1 MKALGLCLLLC
12 LAAGC
17 THPDQRQ
24 AAPLTLP
31 EASIDAPV
39 KQENK
44 QEAQAQSQLA
54 GVQFGK
60 LEAEAN
66 ALKLENGDLKND
78 VAFLKAEKS
87 TLLSE
92 ISLVKAD
99 NLKLTGVQMDN
110 AKLQN
115 EIAAVQVRNGNL
127 TQELALV
134 KAEKIQ
140 LADKVD
146 SQAQAM
152 AALQQNNVQLQEEVN
167 AGRDVIQLN
176 GVHVVLILGIVALLV
191 GVIVIQNRSF
201 NARLKDI
208 DASRARAV
216 DRENKLRGEFLSKV
230 LGKP

>member
-1 MKALGLCLLLC
+1 MKPLALCLLLC

-24 AAPLTLP
+24 AAPLSLP
-31 EASIDAPV
+31 DAAIDAPV

-44 QEAQAQSQLA
+44 QEAQAQSQIA
-54 GVQFGK
+54 GVQVAK

-66 ALKLENGDLKND
+66 AVKLENGDLKNELT
-78 VAFLKAEKS
+78 FLKAEKS

-92 ISLVKAD
+92 ISLVKAE

-110 AKLQN
+110 AKLQT

-127 TQELALV
+127 TQELAAV

-140 LADKVD
+140 LAEKAETQG
-146 SQAQAM
+146 QAN
-152 AALQQNNVQLQEEVN
+152 AALLQKNTQLQEEVN
-167 AGRDVIQLN
+167 AGRDVIQFTWIHASM
-176 GVHVVLILGIVALLV
+176 VLGIVVTL
-191 GVIVIQNRSF
+191 GSIIVIQYRSF
-201 NARLKDI
+201 NARLKDV

-216 DRENKLRGEFLSKV
+216 AREDKFRTEFLTKV